1 MWCSWKILCHT
12 FFFFFNLRHRVKN
25 TRVEA
30 EAYNQLTNPFQVW
43 PINKVSLWRIDCKQN
58 AAGGCPVDVLFLMAC
73 EKLLFVL
80 YARRYCDMLRG
91 SPLQSR
97 SHLHWEGK
105 HIPLQSHT
113 HTQKCSPHSGI
124 SPLPPV
130 TTTKAAFRNANGQ
143 DFSTPCAV
151 HALCPSLLLVFQ
163 LVIHLS
169 RAFLSYLLTNFY
181 LQCQIKVTSLFWIF

>member
-1 MWCSWKILCHT
+1 MHAAIVICCGAALCS
-12 FFFFFNLRHRVKN
+12 
-25 TRVEA
+25 
-30 EAYNQLTNPFQVW
+30 
-43 PINKVSLWRIDCKQN
+43 
-58 AAGGCPVDVLFLMAC
+58 PVRTYT
-73 EKLLFVL
+73 EKENIFH
-80 YARRYCDMLRG
+80 C
-91 SPLQSR
+91 
-97 SHLHWEGK
+97 
-105 HIPLQSHT
+105 SHT

-151 HALCPSLLLVFQ
+151 HALCPSLLLVFK

-181 LQCQIKVTSLFWIF
+181 LQCQIKVTSLF